1 MARTTVDIED
11 GNTLD
16 GADVID
22 RAPEPD
28 DEEQR
33 TRDLSHS
40 RTRGQRSAMPVVRG
54 LQRR

>member
-1 MARTTVDIED
+1 MARTTVDTED

-33 TRDLSHS
+33 TRDIPNP
-40 RTRGQRSAMPVVRG
+40 RTHRQRCAVSIVRG